1 MLDELA
7 VREPV
12 DIAAIVSAGFL
23 FDFVILYESL
33 VETWTFYPFRL
44 HAFAVDSETYDVL
57 SRLEAPEVEVHR
69 LPGESGHFGANAL
82 RQLDLI
88 EHSGSRPLHRLRRR
102 QRLLDGDA
110 RAVPA
115 AR

>member
-7 VREPV
+7 VRDPV

-57 SRLEAPEVEVHR
+57 SRLNAPEVEMT
-69 LPGESGHFGANAL
+69 
-82 RQLDLI
+82 
-88 EHSGSRPLHRLRRR
+88 GSRANPGTSAPMRC
-102 QRLLDGDA
+102 
-110 RAVPA
+110 VNST
-115 AR
+115 